1 MNQTTNSI
9 VVETKNLS
17 KSFAENQAVKD
28 LSLAL
33 ERNKIYGFIG
43 RNGSGKSTLMNLL
56 TGEIEADAGTIEK
69 PDNGKIVKVSS
80 ELSFPDF
87 IRLDKIQSLFCASKH
102 SWDNER
108 FASVLNIFSLSLEAK
123 FGNLSTGEKAGVKL
137 AVLIAQ
143 RADVWLLDEATV
155 GLDIIS
161 QFNCLTAILEYFVED
176 QPCIVFCSHNLAEI
190 ERLADDVL
198 IMEAGNIVFKG
209 PKEQLTEANTSFSE
223 TIYNRF
229 QQSRDIKEN
238 DA

>member
-1 MNQTTNSI
+1 MTQTTNSI
-9 VVETKNLS
+9 VVETKQLS
-17 KSFAENQAVKD
+17 KWFAEKQAVK
-28 LSLAL
+28 SVSIAL

-56 TGEIEADAGTIEK
+56 TQELT
-69 PDNGKIVKVSS
+69 PDSGAIKTSESCKIVKVSS

-87 IRLDKIQSLFCASKH
+87 IRLDKIQSLFKASKH
-102 SWDNER
+102 SWDPARYE
-108 FASVLNIFSLSLEAK
+108 AVLQIFDLNLTSR

-143 RADVWLLDEATV
+143 QADLWLLDEATL

-176 QPCIVFCSHNLAEI
+176 KPCIVFCSHNLAEI

-198 IMEAGNIVFKG
+198 IMENGCIVFNG
-209 PKEQLTEANTSFSE
+209 TKEQLIENNTSFSE

-229 QQSRDIKEN
+229 QQGRDIKEN
-238 DA
+238 AA